1 MNQVEEARNLLTKVE
16 SITRTTLPIHIRAR
30 KAAARA
36 LLIQYLDHDKKSPD
50 LLQAFM
56 EAVKLDPDN
65 LKCWNGAAKALWNK
79 NDLQSA
85 RMCYTKCLEN
95 SPDKKA
101 YQDLS
106 MLQRQIAK
114 GLKKHEER
122 RELILDSVT
131 NAKAAV
137 ALDVQ
142 DSHSWYILGNAYL
155 GLAFCAPTEERDDLI
170 DKSLKTYKHA
180 MKVHEGPRVNFDLH
194 FKYGVVCKYLEKHLD
209 ALRAFEYCGGDKVL
223 SGTARESIM
232 EITQTL
238 SQLTTLIG
246 TSCGLKAKK
255 VAKIREAMEVTVAA
269 WRGRHG
275 AVDLAPLSALKTGQN
290 PKNVAL
296 TCSLIYTVPVK
307 SNVPL
312 VYICMDSRG
321 AFFALTIYGLEETT
335 MPLSQSKSKTI
346 QVVAPFVNNVEV
358 AWQGKA
364 YAFKSIRVNH
374 VSSLLVDGKPV
385 KSDQSRAKSAAQVDA
400 THTIL

>member
-1 MNQVEEARNLLTKVE
+1 MVVAQCLARRWADESEDDEDEWTSEAMQELKEKLYPEIESLKDVETFLETLDAASVGNSWEDEDASSKDVNQVEEARNLLTKVE

-122 RELILDSVT
+122 RKLILDSVT

-194 FKYGVVCKYLEKHLD
+194 FNYGVVCKYLEKHLD

-296 TCSLIYTVPVK
+296 TCSLI
-307 SNVPL
+307 
-312 VYICMDSRG
+312 
-321 AFFALTIYGLEETT
+321 
-335 MPLSQSKSKTI
+335 
-346 QVVAPFVNNVEV
+346 
-358 AWQGKA
+358 
-364 YAFKSIRVNH
+364 
-374 VSSLLVDGKPV
+374 
-385 KSDQSRAKSAAQVDA
+385 
-400 THTIL
+400 